1 MQMKLRDLFIFL
13 ALELL
18 AIVWAG
24 VMFTVLPSKLMAGAL
39 AGGYFVVSGI
49 FMLAMANHWPLKW
62 RSLTWYML
70 FIHVFVISLPML
82 MSRFAQMALSF
93 EDVRVFGI
101 PGPVFHEISTTVFSI
116 LIGSTVVDG
125 ARCWW
130 AARSNPQAIQ

>member
-1 MQMKLRDLFIFL
+1 MKLRDLIIFL
-13 ALELL
+13 GIELF
-18 AIVWAG
+18 AIVFAIA
-24 VMFTVLPSKLMAGAL
+24 MFKLLPSKYL
-39 AGGYFVVSGI
+39 AGSLAGVYFVISGI
-49 FMLAMANHWPLKW
+49 IMLAMANHWPHKW
-62 RSLTWYML
+62 RSLTWYVL

-130 AARSNPQAIQ
+130 AARSNPQAIR